1 MLNVMDA
8 VSRKEQAQVK
18 VHLNSMM
25 YAESR
30 EEALQERK
38 KFGQA
43 FHHNPKAVRS
53 VAQNWDRPTAYYD
66 FPREHWKHLRTSN
79 VVESPF
85 SRVRLRTAASRRF
98 KSQVNAT
105 CLIWKTMMIA
115 EMSFRKLNAPH
126 LVEKVV
132 EGRKYKDGIE
142 VQKRKAAA

>member
-8 VSRKEQAQVK
+8 VSRKEQSEVK
-18 VHLNSMM
+18 KHLTAMM

-30 EEALQERK
+30 EQALKERK
-38 KFGQA
+38 KFEQT
-43 FHHNPKAVRS
+43 FRHNPKAVKT
-53 VAQNWDRPTAYYD
+53 VVENWERLTTYYN

-105 CLIWKTMMIA
+105 CLIWKTMMVA
-115 EMSFRKLNAPH
+115 EVSFRKLNAPQ
-126 LVEKVV
+126 LVEKVAR
-132 EGRKYKDGIE
+132 GTKYDDGKEIR
-142 VQKRKAAA
+142 VAA